1 MASITEEPTRPV
13 PAPVGLKRPLRYC
26 GYCKSW
32 NSKPCGEQC
41 RWQPDFPTFEEVA
54 LSPDHRTE
62 PAVNPSNPDRG
73 EPVAWQSVMERLN
86 AVAPAVEALACH
98 QEQCDMDGV
107 MVMVSR
113 QAVDEVV
120 NAINEIAIDLA
131 ARPHPPVS
139 AEREALEKAREKV
152 REIILGTDMRAGN
165 GDSWANRK
173 AVEAFEILDA
183 ALSSTDGRSSAG
195 LCDIDITNHHNALKC
210 PYCNPRGLKFADPH
224 IPVECDN
231 TPRLTDNDEGEITV
245 ALAGKE
251 LRGWSYASDDER
263 RAKMLAAREYVEGFC
278 DGRAA

>member
-1 MASITEEPTRPV
+1 
-13 PAPVGLKRPLRYC
+13 
-26 GYCKSW
+26 
-32 NSKPCGEQC
+32 
-41 RWQPDFPTFEEVA
+41 
-54 LSPDHRTE
+54 
-62 PAVNPSNPDRG
+62 
-73 EPVAWQSVMERLN
+73 
-86 AVAPAVEALACH
+86 
-98 QEQCDMDGV
+98 V

-139 AEREALEKAREKV
+139 AEREALERAFEELEQAARHLPRATPAPGDTSTLHNFRIEAAWVWANDRALKMIDKAR
-152 REIILGTDMRAGN
+152 
-165 GDSWANRK
+165 
-173 AVEAFEILDA
+173 A